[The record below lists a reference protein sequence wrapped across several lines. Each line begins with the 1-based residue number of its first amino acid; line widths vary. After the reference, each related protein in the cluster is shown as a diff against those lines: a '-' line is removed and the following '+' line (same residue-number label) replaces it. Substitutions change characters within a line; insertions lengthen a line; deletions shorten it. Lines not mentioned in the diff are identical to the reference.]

1 MTTQQREP
9 GVSAHLPLERRFE
22 LMPKAEI
29 HVHLEGATDAETSYL
44 IARRNDAPLP
54 VDSLEDWRR
63 YFEFRDFPHFI
74 DVYRATTDTIRTTDD
89 LALMIAQFYVFQ
101 ARQNIRYT
109 ECFMSMSLHLRRLP
123 ASEILD
129 ALAQGIERGTTATDA
144 RVAFIA
150 DISREDVHTQEAVL
164 DLALRGQKRG
174 LIVGLG
180 LGGLEAEFP
189 PHLFRETYAK
199 AAAAGLHVVAHAGEA
214 AGHDSIRQ
222 AVNELNVSRIGH
234 GIRVVE
240 SPAFMAE
247 MRARDIAFEVC
258 PVSNYALGSTPK
270 NEPHPI
276 RTMVDAGLRCTL
288 NSDDPAM
295 FSTDL
300 AAQYAV
306 LAQQGFTWDELWSLN
321 CATLDATFLPEPE
334 KAAYR
339 EEWEAFRAT
348 LG

>member
-1 MTTQQREP
+1 MTTEQREP
-9 GVSAHLPLERRFE
+9 GVSADLPLEQRFE

-44 IARRNDAPLP
+44 IARRNHAPLP
-54 VDSLEDWRR
+54 VDTLDEWRR

-74 DVYRATTDTIRTTDD
+74 NVYRATTDTIRTTDD

-123 ASEILD
+123 AGEILD
-129 ALAQGIERGTTATDA
+129 ALAQGIERGSFATDA

-150 DISREDVHTQEAVL
+150 DISREDVDTQGAVL

-174 LIVGLG
+174 LIMGLG

-222 AVNELNVSRIGH
+222 AVNELNVARIGH
-234 GIRVVE
+234 GIRVVDSAE
-240 SPAFMAE
+240 CMAE

-270 NEPHPI
+270 DRPHPI

-306 LAQQGFTWDELWSLN
+306 LAQQGFSWEELWALN
-321 CATLDATFLPEPE
+321 CATLDATFLPEDQ

-339 EEWEAFRAT
+339 HEWEAFRAS
-348 LG
+348 LA

>member
-1 MTTQQREP
+1 MTIQQQEP
-9 GVSAHLPLERRFE
+9 GLRAGAPLARRFE

-29 HVHLEGATDAETSYL
+29 HVHLEGATDAETSYT

-54 VDSLEDWRR
+54 VASLDEWRR

-74 DVYRATTDTIRTTDD
+74 NVYRATTDTIRTGDD
-89 LALMIAQFYVFQ
+89 LALMIAQFYVSQ

-129 ALAQGIERGTTATDA
+129 ALAQGIERGAFATDS

-150 DISREDVHTQEAVL
+150 DISREDVDTQAAVL
-164 DLALRGQKRG
+164 ELALRGKRRG

-180 LGGLEAEFP
+180 LGGLETDFP
-189 PHLFRETYAK
+189 PRLFRETYK
-199 AAAAGLHVVAHAGEA
+199 RAADAGLHVVAHAGEA
-214 AGHDSIRQ
+214 AGHESIRE
-222 AVNELNVSRIGH
+222 AVDELGVSRIGH

-240 SPAFMAE
+240 SVPFMAE
-247 MRARDIAFEVC
+247 MRERDIAFEVC
-258 PVSNYALGSTPK
+258 PVSNYALANVPRDR
-270 NEPHPI
+270 PHPI

-295 FSTDL
+295 FSTNL
-300 AAQYAV
+300 SAQYAL
-306 LAQQGFTWDELWSLN
+306 LAEQGFTWDELWALN
-321 CATLDATFLPEPE
+321 CATLDATFLPAEQ
-334 KAAYR
+334 KAAYMS
-339 EEWEAFRAT
+339 EWEAFRSSLA
-348 LG
+348 